1 MTNFVT
7 LATDVCLILENLWKR
22 IEYMVYCMRRRKDLH
37 KVLFSGAGNE
47 IYSDD
52 NVMVVVQGLNG
63 PLRIVVG
70 KV

>member
-1 MTNFVT
+1 
-7 LATDVCLILENLWKR
+7 
-22 IEYMVYCMRRRKDLH
+22 MVYCMRRRKDLH

-47 IYSDD
+47 IYSDN

-63 PLRIVVG
+63 PLRVVVG